1 MRRNEI
7 GDRNFWRHNLGGFNE
22 FHNGIA
28 MAVMWS
34 AKPLSSPISFLLGG
48 IK

>member
-1 MRRNEI
+1 MRRNET

-28 MAVMWS
+28 KAVMWL
-34 AKPLSSPISFLLGG
+34 AKPLSSPISFLLGE